1 MSTFDKLR
9 KSKFLRFVG
18 IDDRALFPKKQQG
31 RWPVAPQATMFS
43 AMNQVW
49 QVFLSAAAGEDEL
62 RIWQTSD
69 NNGNTWWHGCDRAT
83 GSSTCAATDDEM
95 RAWIDRRYCQ
105 SSIVN
110 SVETT

>member
-18 IDDRALFPKKQQG
+18 IGDRALFTKKQLGQS
-31 RWPVAPQATMFS
+31 MFL

-49 QVFLSAAAGEDEL
+49 QFFLSVAAGEDEL

-69 NNGNTWWHGCDRAT
+69 NDGNTRWHGCDRTT
-83 GSSTCAATDDEM
+83 GRSTCVATDDEM
-95 RAWIDRRYCQ
+95 RAWIDRHYYQ
-105 SSIVN
+105 
-110 SVETT
+110 